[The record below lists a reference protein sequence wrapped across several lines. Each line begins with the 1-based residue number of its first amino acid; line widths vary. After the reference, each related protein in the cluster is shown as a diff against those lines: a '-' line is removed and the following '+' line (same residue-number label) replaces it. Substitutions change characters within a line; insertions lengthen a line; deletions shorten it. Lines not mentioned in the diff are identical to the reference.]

1 MDESR
6 EEAEARDLQIR
17 ELLEI
22 EKMRNLEIAN
32 LERELGRIKKKKN
45 KRIKKLDLELWHEN
59 RRADDLDR
67 KWNELAMEYERM
79 QGDLDR
85 TGQALMS
92 VQQKLSYRVFARAIW
107 IAKGRAFH
115 AIIRKLRSLRKS
127 QSVNAD
133 DGPLIFCQIDDP
145 VVSIIILAWK
155 TAPHLKSCL
164 HALLKSVRTTSYEVV
179 MILNEPAD
187 ELVQFVENETVGIRT
202 VTTRVNV
209 GYGGAVNLGVARARG
224 EFIVLLNDDTEVTE
238 QWLEPL
244 VETARRRPNA
254 AAVGSTTLFPD
265 GTIQEAGSLIW
276 ADGSTVKVGRNLSGD
291 DRSYDFER
299 RVEHCSGTSLLVR
312 RSSWNKI
319 DGMAADAYY
328 PAYYEDTDFC
338 LRLIEAGEEVW
349 YQPRSYISHL
359 ESASTNSLYRSFLFE
374 KNQAVFY
381 DRWAKRLIDN
391 VKPRNLDLTEINDG
405 VWRAMDR
412 PVRVLV
418 LADADRE
425 AVPLCQSLIGDSA
438 SHLALLSPTRI
449 ANNDELCA
457 MGVAVVDWTDDHSLQ
472 EFLLSPAHVF
482 DIAINGCADRDNE
495 LLHTVQRT
503 LPSLPVAL
511 FADAYPDTTNVQVL
525 SQHFSSAPIP
535 WSEVLRQLMNSRNNN
550 IDSEDEKV

>member
-1 MDESR
+1 MDDRDEVEDR
-6 EEAEARDLQIR
+6 ELQIR

-32 LERELGRIKKKKN
+32 LERELGRIKRRKN

-79 QGDLDR
+79 QGDLER
-85 TGQALMS
+85 TGQALMA
-92 VQQKLSYRVFARAIW
+92 VQQKFSYRVFARAVW

-115 AIIRKLRSLRKS
+115 AVIRKFRSLRKVDS
-127 QSVNAD
+127 RDPD
-133 DGPLIFCQIDDP
+133 DGPLIFRQMDDP

-164 HALLKSVRTTSYEVV
+164 RALTKSVRSTSYEVV

-187 ELVQFVENETVGIRT
+187 ELVQFVEQETVGIRT

-265 GTIQEAGSLIW
+265 GTVQEAGSLIW
-276 ADGSTVKVGRNLSGD
+276 ADGSTVKVGRNFAAD

-319 DGMAADAYY
+319 DGMAADAYF

-349 YQPRSYISHL
+349 YQPRSYISHI

-381 DRWAKRLIDN
+381 DRWAKRLKDN
-391 VKPRNLDLTEINDG
+391 IKPHNLDLTEINDG

-418 LADADRE
+418 LADADGE
-425 AVPLCQSLIGDSA
+425 LAALCQSLIGDSGC
-438 SHLALLSPTRI
+438 HLALLCPTRI
-449 ANNDELCA
+449 VNNDELCA
-457 MGVAVVDWTDDHSLQ
+457 MGVAVVDWTDDRSLQ
-472 EFLLSPAHVF
+472 EHLSSSANVY
-482 DIAINGCADRDNE
+482 DIVINCCADRDNE
-495 LLHTVQRT
+495 LLRTVKRN

-511 FADAYPDTTNVQVL
+511 FADAYPDTTSVNVEGQL
-525 SQHFSSAPIP
+525 FSSASTP
-535 WSEVLRQLMNSRNNN
+535 WSEVLRQMMNSRSS
-550 IDSEDEKV
+550 IDSEGQRV